1 MEGDKKNFLLGLFIG
16 IAVISLIAFFTLLFF
31 YAKGDKTG
39 GSKVTGNTN
48 QPAVV
53 QPQPEEE
60 TGDPSKLSAVTN
72 DDHIRGDFNAP
83 VTLILFDDFEC
94 PYCLKFEPTLKQVLA
109 EYQGKV
115 RVVFRHFPLPFHP
128 NAQKAAEASECAGEQ
143 GKFWEMHDKI
153 FEANE
158 KGTMG
163 IETWKKEAKNLS
175 LDTQG
180 FNDCL
185 DSGKYASKI
194 SANLSEGQAAGVQGT
209 PASFINGELVSGA
222 LPYEDFTGSKGQ
234 KMEGIKSIID
244 SKLK

>member
-16 IAVISLIAFFTLLFF
+16 IAVISAAAFFTLLVF
-31 YAKGDKTG
+31 YAQGDKTNG
-39 GSKVTGNTN
+39 LKVAGNTN

-53 QPQPEEE
+53 QPEEEE
-60 TGDPSKLSAVTN
+60 TGDPSKLSAVTK
-72 DDHIRGDFNAP
+72 DDHIRGDFGAL

-94 PYCLKFEPTLKQVLA
+94 PFCLRFEPTLKQVLA
-109 EYQGKV
+109 DYQGKV
-115 RVVFRHFPLPFHP
+115 RLVFRHYPLPFHQ
-128 NAQKAAEASECAGEQ
+128 NAQKAAEASECASEQ

-153 FEANE
+153 FAANE

-163 IETWKKEAKNLS
+163 VETWKQDAKDLGLNA
-175 LDTQG
+175 TK

-194 SANLSEGQAAGVQGT
+194 SADLAEGQATGVTGT

-222 LPYEDFTGSKGQ
+222 LPYEN
-234 KMEGIKSIID
+234 IKAIIE